1 MVAGKMPLRRAAV
14 TNFGR
19 GGVSDSALLDITM
32 EDDDLLLEEEEKE
45 TEKNKKQKHEGKM
58 EKDVWDVGRGKP
70 VEQSIVASSVRI
82 LPELAVRG
90 RSTALRKSLAWDKA
104 FFTDEGVLDNDE
116 LFAVASNTPK
126 PLPMP
131 ELSTIWDD
139 PQELSIDPFEVVM
152 TADNKEA
159 NLPATDILTTAIASQ
174 TQPIHVSLTGN
185 TNKKVEEKVV
195 EQMQRGKPLLRSMSA
210 SSLHGSPSSKLSRQV
225 SSMSRKVKDTLGKVI
240 SGRGQKA
247 STPTLPEQ
255 VLSSGKIP
263 AASKKLKGLPAIPES
278 KGSSN
283 RVNNPSAPAGS
294 EKGTKGV
301 RDMPHAKGGKGG
313 ASPPASKDSST
324 QVPILTRS
332 KSSIS
337 VSVLQNPAPSPASD
351 DVPPRTEPPYPAKP
365 TGLRKPSPKIG
376 FFDSVSHEPKSSWQS
391 PQKGSGSKVAEPHSL
406 AGRKPTSGTT
416 NCQPS
421 RVRVQANPSS
431 SKVPIATGSLK
442 ASSTPAEMSDLELN
456 TGGIPHQRWNAS
468 SGAQSSLA
476 VGNNGASDQEP
487 PRQEQLEGTSS
498 IHANVA
504 GEGLLK
510 SHEPKKEAAHDCLHN
525 SEWEEFRSSSFSNSR
540 NIDRLSPKLLPHQP
554 AEKDCQN
561 PGTKHTWHYGSP
573 SSRCAQEVL
582 SGMGTP
588 SNNSPAAAKYALSPG
603 EKKAWQPSCPSS
615 RDGGGNSARL
625 FSLTPVYGDHGSL
638 IGFNQPTDGTGCS
651 QLLEKFSQAQA
662 VRAAVPGL
670 VKGPDPKK
678 EGSKS
683 VSPNPA
689 LDQEAE
695 LQLPEK
701 TQMVYH
707 GGLMKT
713 PSPKVMATDYETSDR
728 SPLVGLNSAEGRGS
742 GKKEKGSL
750 FSFAKKA
757 VSRLTLSPMSVRGSE
772 QENEGTPRSGHRR
785 WSKSSSNACEAELKP
800 PLPILEERICA
811 LEAAGPEGLERK
823 NGPVKNSPTDKA
835 SLERNPWSPV
845 RKNGRELGPFD
856 CTKLNHPVPT

>member
-1 MVAGKMPLRRAAV
+1 MIDAQICRLSPTDINTILNLSLGMQARATTV
-14 TNFGR
+14 PQTVN
-19 GGVSDSALLDITM
+19 
-32 EDDDLLLEEEEKE
+32 
-45 TEKNKKQKHEGKM
+45 Q
-58 EKDVWDVGRGKP
+58 
-70 VEQSIVASSVRI
+70 
-82 LPELAVRG
+82 
-90 RSTALRKSLAWDKA
+90 
-104 FFTDEGVLDNDE
+104 
-116 LFAVASNTPK
+116 
-126 PLPMP
+126 PLPDTMQ
-131 ELSTIWDD
+131 TI
-139 PQELSIDPFEVVM
+139 Q
-152 TADNKEA
+152 N
-159 NLPATDILTTAIASQ
+159 NRSQ
-174 TQPIHVSLTGN
+174 YGFSVD
-185 TNKKVEEKVV
+185 
-195 EQMQRGKPLLRSMSA
+195 KPPL
-210 SSLHGSPSSKLSRQV
+210 PSSNGFPGKLSQ
-225 SSMSRKVKDTLGKVI
+225 LHQGLP
-240 SGRGQKA
+240 SGRTT
-247 STPTLPEQ
+247 S
-255 VLSSGKIP
+255 
-263 AASKKLKGLPAIPES
+263 AI
-278 KGSSN
+278 
-283 RVNNPSAPAGS
+283 PSAPHVRM
-294 EKGTKGV
+294 GV
-301 RDMPHAKGGKGG
+301 
-313 ASPPASKDSST
+313 AS
-324 QVPILTRS
+324 
-332 KSSIS
+332 
-337 VSVLQNPAPSPASD
+337 AP
-351 DVPPRTEPPYPAKP
+351 T
-365 TGLRKPSPKIG
+365 SPKARL
-376 FFDSVSHEPKSSWQS
+376 VSSCGQSDKNTRQS

-416 NCQPS
+416 NCEPS

-442 ASSTPAEMSDLELN
+442 ASSTPAEMSDLEFN

-468 SGAQSSLA
+468 SGAQSSFA
-476 VGNNGASDQEP
+476 VGNNGASDQELP
-487 PRQEQLEGTSS
+487 QQEKLEGTSS
-498 IHANVA
+498 IHANGA

-510 SHEPKKEAAHDCLHN
+510 SHESKKEAAHDCLHN

-588 SNNSPAAAKYALSPG
+588 SNSPAAAKYALSPG

-625 FSLTPVYGDHGSL
+625 FSLTPVYGDHGNL

-651 QLLEKFSQAQA
+651 QLLDKLSQAQA
-662 VRAAVPGL
+662 VSEQLHATGTGGSQNCTPEGSSKKTKKQVVELESPGSHWSDWPVLGAAVPGL

-695 LQLPEK
+695 LQLPEN

-757 VSRLTLSPMSVRGSE
+757 VSRLTLSPMSVRGLE

-785 WSKSSSNACEAELKP
+785 RSKSSSNACEAELKP

-811 LEAAGPEGLERK
+811 LEAAGPVQPWNFLI
-823 NGPVKNSPTDKA
+823 NSF
-835 SLERNPWSPV
+835 NH
-845 RKNGRELGPFD
+845 ELCLKMHCFP
-856 CTKLNHPVPT
+856 